1 MEFFA
6 TCPTGFE
13 HVLSRELEQAGI
25 PRTRPLQGR
34 VSFEGELTCAYRACL
49 WSQVAS
55 RILYVI
61 CRGDAVDADG
71 LYQLARSVAWE
82 YHIPQGATFAIDA
95 SGTNAQLRST
105 QFVAQ
110 RTKDAVVDEMLSA
123 KGLRPDV
130 NSKNPD
136 VRIVVRVSRTRITL
150 GIDLTGEPLFLRG
163 YQRRSQGHGLR
174 PDYAAALVRTAT
186 DGARSLQELPWILD
200 ATPGQ
205 GVLLVEAAL
214 MCARRA
220 PGLLR
225 LRWGFSRWA
234 QHDQDAWERLVEEA
248 RNEGVELSHRL
259 PAFFLDTQGRTADF
273 VRGALRTAGL
283 PSAVHVLQARKPD
296 DAGGLVLCDLTCLPQ
311 DALGLEAAALNNLSQ
326 VISSLRPQ
334 VSGVACRDDLT
345 TSYLGTSNM
354 SEVRSMLG
362 KDPVWLLGHASPT
375 VTGLSQVD
383 TAGGRKVTVL
393 EPNSDQF
400 AARLRKN
407 ARLRRKWASREDVTC
422 YRVYDADL
430 PDYAVSIDLFCGSD
444 PATGMPDGRRWLNIS
459 EYAAPKEIDPS
470 LARRRLADALV
481 IAQDIL
487 EVSERN
493 TFLHVRRREKG
504 GGQYAQDARPAR
516 GERGRKGSLPPGA
529 HLIEEGGLVFE
540 VNFSMRHDCGI
551 FLDHRDTRALLREL
565 AKQTKGSKRF
575 LNLFAYTGTGTCYA
589 ADGGMRHTTTVD
601 LSRPSL
607 DWARRNMERNGF
619 DGPEHEYVQANV
631 LAWVTE
637 QRHSR
642 NRWDLVFCD
651 VPTFSNS
658 SRMGRKSFDV
668 QRDHVELLIA
678 VSRLLTRNGVCVFS
692 CNLRSF
698 APSVEP
704 LNKAGVSL
712 EDITS
717 QTIPEDFARNQ
728 RIHHTYLLRREALGH
743 QGVTP

>member
-13 HVLSRELEQAGI
+13 PVLSRELEQAGV

-34 VSFEGELTCAYRACL
+34 VSFEGELACAYRACL

-55 RILYVI
+55 RIIYVI
-61 CRGDAVDADG
+61 CRGEATDADA
-71 LYQLARSVAWE
+71 LYRLVRSVDWE
-82 YHIPQGATFAIDA
+82 NHVPRGATFAIDA
-95 SGTNAQLRST
+95 SGTNANLRSS

-110 RTKDAVVDEMLSA
+110 RAKDAVVDELFSA
-123 KGLRPDV
+123 IGARPDV
-130 NSKNPD
+130 NPKSPD
-136 VRIVVRVSRTRITL
+136 VRIVVRVSRTRATI

-163 YQRRSQGHGLR
+163 YQRRSTGHGLR

-186 DGARSLQELPWILD
+186 EGLASRQDLPWILD
-200 ATPGQ
+200 ATPGK

-214 MCARRA
+214 MYSRRA

-234 QHDQDAWERLVEEA
+234 KHDQKAWERLVEQARDQGAEA
-248 RNEGVELSHRL
+248 SRQPLALFVDAS
-259 PAFFLDTQGRTADF
+259 GRTADY
-273 VRGALRTAGL
+273 VRDALRTAGI
-283 PSAVHVLQARKPD
+283 PSTVRTLQAIGPN

-311 DALGLEAAALNNLSQ
+311 DALGLEATALGNLARLVSDT
-326 VISSLRPQ
+326 RPQ
-334 VSGVACRDDLT
+334 ASGVACRDDLA
-345 TSYLGTSNM
+345 SAYLDAAGKTV
-354 SEVRSMLG
+354 VRSMLG
-362 KDPVWLLGHASPT
+362 RDPVWLYGYASPT
-375 VTGLSQVD
+375 TAGLSQVG
-383 TAGGRKVTVL
+383 TAGGREVAVL
-393 EPNSDQF
+393 EPTSDQF

-481 IAQDIL
+481 IAQDVL

-516 GERGRKGSLPPGA
+516 GERAAKGSLPPGA
-529 HLIEEGGLVFE
+529 HLVEEGGLVFE
-540 VNFSMRHDCGI
+540 VNFSLRHDCGI

-565 AKQTKGSKRF
+565 AKKTKGSKRF

-619 DGPEHEYVQANV
+619 TGSDHEYVQADV

-658 SRMGRKSFDV
+658 RRMGRRSFDV

-698 APSVEP
+698 SPALEP
-704 LNKAGVSL
+704 LAKAGVSL

-728 RIHHTYLLRREALGH
+728 RIHRTYLLRREAL
-743 QGVTP
+743 

>member
-13 HVLSRELEQAGI
+13 PILARELERAGV

-34 VSFEGELTCAYRACL
+34 VSFEGELGCAYRACL
-49 WSQVAS
+49 WSHAAS
-55 RILYVI
+55 RIIYVI
-61 CRGDAVDADG
+61 CRGDATDADA
-71 LYQLARSVAWE
+71 LYELVRSVAWE
-82 YHIPQGATFAIDA
+82 DHIPPGATFAIDA
-95 SGTNAQLRST
+95 SGTNAQLRSS

-110 RTKDAVVDEMLSA
+110 RAKDAIADEMLST
-123 KGLRPDV
+123 KGIRPDV
-130 NSKNPD
+130 NPKSPD
-136 VRIVVRVSRTRITL
+136 VRIIVRVSRARATI

-163 YQRRSQGHGLR
+163 YQRRSTGHGLR
-174 PDYAAALVRTAT
+174 PDYAAALVLTAM
-186 DGARSLQELPWILD
+186 DGIDSSRELPWILD

-214 MCARRA
+214 MYARRA

-225 LRWGFSRWA
+225 LRWGFTHWA
-234 QHDQDAWERLVEEA
+234 QHDKDAWERLAEEA
-248 RNEGVELSHRL
+248 RNQCDETPDRL
-259 PAFFLDTQGRTADF
+259 PALFVDASNRTADF
-273 VRGALRTAGL
+273 VRDALRTAGI
-283 PSAVHVLQARKPD
+283 PHAVRALRAAMSD
-296 DAGGLVLCDLTCLPQ
+296 GTGGLVLSDLTCLPQ
-311 DALGLEAAALNNLSQ
+311 DALGLEAASLNDLAKHVSTA
-326 VISSLRPQ
+326 RPQ
-334 VSGVACRDDLT
+334 ALGIACRDDLA
-345 TSYLGTSNM
+345 SAYLGSSDR

-362 KDPVWLLGHASPT
+362 RDPVWLYGYDSPT
-375 VTGLSQVD
+375 AAELTEVK
-383 TAGGRKVTVL
+383 TAGGRAAAVL
-393 EPNSDQF
+393 EPTSDQF

-407 ARLRRKWASREDVTC
+407 ARLRRKWAAREDVTC

-459 EYAAPKEIDPS
+459 EYAAPREIDPS

-487 EVSERN
+487 EVPERN
-493 TFLHVRRREKG
+493 TYLHVRRREKG

-516 GERGRKGSLPPGA
+516 AERTRKGSLPPGA
-529 HLIEEGGLVFE
+529 HLVEEGGLVFE

-565 AKQTKGSKRF
+565 AKKTKGSKRF

-619 DGPEHEYVQANV
+619 TGSEHEYVQADV
-631 LAWVTE
+631 LAWVSE

-658 SRMGRKSFDV
+658 RRMGRKSFDV
-668 QRDHVELLIA
+668 QRDHVELLIT

-698 APSVEP
+698 APALEP
-704 LNKAGVSL
+704 LAKAGVVL

-717 QTIPEDFARNQ
+717 ETIPADFARNQ
-728 RIHHTYLLRREALGH
+728 RVHHTYLLRRKAL
-743 QGVTP
+743 

>member
-13 HVLSRELEQAGI
+13 PVLARELERAGV

-34 VSFEGELTCAYRACL
+34 VSFEGELACAYRACL
-49 WSQVAS
+49 WSQIAS
-55 RILYVI
+55 RIIYVV
-61 CRGDAVDADG
+61 CRGEAKDADS
-71 LYQLARSVAWE
+71 LYQLVRSVAWE
-82 YHIPQGATFAIDA
+82 NHIPRGATFAIDA

-110 RTKDAVVDEMLSA
+110 RAKDAVVDEMLSA
-123 KGLRPDV
+123 AGVRPDV
-130 NSKNPD
+130 NPKNPD
-136 VRIVVRVSRTRITL
+136 VRIAVRVSRTRATI
-150 GIDLTGEPLFLRG
+150 GIDLAGEPLFLRG
-163 YQRRSQGHGLR
+163 YQRRSTGHGLR
-174 PDYAAALVRTAT
+174 PDYAAALVCTAL
-186 DGARSLQELPWILD
+186 DGIDSPRELPWILD
-200 ATPGQ
+200 VTPGQ
-205 GVLLVEAAL
+205 GVLLTEAAL
-214 MCARRA
+214 MCLHRA

-225 LRWGFSRWA
+225 LRWGFTRWA
-234 QHDQDAWERLVEEA
+234 QHDRGAWEQLVEEA
-248 RNEGVELSHRL
+248 RTASDATQHQL
-259 PAFFLDTQGRTADF
+259 PALFVDASGRTADF
-273 VRGALRTAGL
+273 VRDALRTAGI
-283 PSAVHVLQARKPD
+283 PCPVRTLQARLPNE
-296 DAGGLVLCDLTCLPQ
+296 AGGLMLCDLTCLPP
-311 DALGLEAAALNNLSQ
+311 DALGLEAASLSDLTEH
-326 VISSLRPQ
+326 VSDARPQ
-334 VSGVACRDDLT
+334 ALGIACRNDLAS
-345 TSYLGTSNM
+345 SYLGTSNKT
-354 SEVRSMLG
+354 EVRSMLG
-362 KDPVWLLGHASPT
+362 RNPVWLLGYASPT
-375 VTGLSQVD
+375 IAGLAEVK

-393 EPNSDQF
+393 EPTSDQF

-407 ARLRRKWASREDVTC
+407 ARLRRKWATREDVTC

-430 PDYAVSIDLFCGSD
+430 PDYAVAIDLFCGSD

-481 IAQDIL
+481 IARDVL
-487 EVSERN
+487 EVPERN

-516 GERGRKGSLPPGA
+516 GERRAKGPLPPGA
-529 HLIEEGGLVFE
+529 HLVEEGGLVFE

-619 DGPEHEYVQANV
+619 DGPEHEYVQADV
-631 LAWVTE
+631 LAWASE

-658 SRMGRKSFDV
+658 RRMGRKSFDV
-668 QRDHVELLIA
+668 QRDHVELLID

-698 APSVEP
+698 APALEP
-704 LNKAGVSL
+704 LARAGVSL
-712 EDITS
+712 EDITA

-728 RIHHTYLLRREALGH
+728 RVHHTYLLRRSA
-743 QGVTP
+743 P

>member
-13 HVLSRELEQAGI
+13 PVLARELEQAKV

-34 VSFEGELTCAYRACL
+34 VSFEGDLTCAYRACL

-55 RILYVI
+55 RIVYVI
-61 CRGDAVDADG
+61 CRGDAADADA
-71 LYQLARSVAWE
+71 LYQLARGVAWE
-82 YHIPQGATFAIDA
+82 SHIPRGATFAIDA

-110 RTKDAVVDEMLSA
+110 RTKDAVADEMLSA
-123 KGLRPDV
+123 QGVRPDV
-130 NSKNPD
+130 NPKNPD
-136 VRIVVRVSRTRITL
+136 VRIVVRVSRTRVTL

-163 YQRRSQGHGLR
+163 YQRRSQGHSLR
-174 PDYAAALVRTAT
+174 PDYAAALVHTAT
-186 DGARSLQELPWILD
+186 DGLAAPWDLPWILD

-234 QHDQDAWERLVEEA
+234 QHDQDTWEQLVEEA
-248 RNEGVELSHRL
+248 RKESGEASLQLPELFVDA
-259 PAFFLDTQGRTADF
+259 PGRTADF
-273 VRGALRTAGL
+273 VRDALRTAGIS
-283 PSAVHVLQARKPD
+283 SAVHTLQTRKPD
-296 DAGGLVLCDLTCLPQ
+296 DSGGLLLCDLTCLPQ
-311 DALGLEAAALNNLSQ
+311 DALGLEASALNDLSRL
-326 VISSLRPQ
+326 VSSSSPQ
-334 VSGVACRDDLT
+334 ASGVACRDDLAT
-345 TSYLGTSNM
+345 AYLGTSDM
-354 SEVRSMLG
+354 SELRSMLG
-362 KDPVWLLGHASPT
+362 RDPVWLLGHASPT
-375 VTGLSQVD
+375 VAGLSQVD
-383 TAGGRKVTVL
+383 TVGGRKVAVL
-393 EPNSDQF
+393 EPTSDQF

-444 PATGMPDGRRWLNIS
+444 PATGMPDGRRWLNVS

-481 IAQDIL
+481 IAQDVL
-487 EVSERN
+487 DVSERN

-619 DGPEHEYVQANV
+619 TGPEHEYIQANV

-668 QRDHVELLIA
+668 QRDHAELLIA
-678 VSRLLTRNGVCVFS
+678 VSRLLTRDGVCVFS

-698 APSVEP
+698 TPSLEP
-704 LNKAGVSL
+704 LTKAGVVL

-717 QTIPEDFARNQ
+717 QTIPADFARNQ